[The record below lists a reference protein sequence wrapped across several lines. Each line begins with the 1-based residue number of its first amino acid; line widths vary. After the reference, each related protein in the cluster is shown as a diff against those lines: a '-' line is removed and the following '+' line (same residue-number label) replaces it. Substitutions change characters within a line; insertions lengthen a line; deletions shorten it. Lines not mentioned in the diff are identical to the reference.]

1 MELSKDGFS
10 ILFGLDGAKLG
21 GNDVEG
27 FNDLGGV
34 ELSLFELGMI
44 VGSLFNEGL
53 LLFVED
59 VELQLLVHDFGFE
72 VGFGGGEGSN
82 LVG

>member
-34 ELSLFELGMI
+34 ELSLLEGGMI

-59 VELQLLVHDFGFE
+59 IELQLLVHDFSFK
-72 VGFGGGEGSN
+72 VGLSGGKSSN
-82 LVG
+82 LV